1 MTIDRRDIYQVADED
16 FLRDVMSRCINQD
29 AAMGEPRIVANERLV
44 DEELQQATRAQCQR
58 LKSTMSTSEEHNV
71 NV

>member
-1 MTIDRRDIYQVADED
+1 MTIDRRDIYQVADEH

-44 DEELQQATRAQCQR
+44 DEEL
-58 LKSTMSTSEEHNV
+58 
-71 NV
+71 

>member
-16 FLRDVMSRCINQD
+16 FLRDVMSRGINQD

-44 DEELQQATRAQCQR
+44 DEEL
-58 LKSTMSTSEEHNV
+58 
-71 NV
+71 